1 MDFLGTAMAR
11 KRKSKEDLRSI
22 CPDSRE
28 YWDEVLQR
36 EGLRMA
42 AGRSDRLLYVGDST
56 QVELIH
62 GMRETD
68 TGRVV
73 PKPRD
78 E

>member
-1 MDFLGTAMAR
+1 
-11 KRKSKEDLRSI
+11 
-22 CPDSRE
+22 
-28 YWDEVLQR
+28 
-36 EGLRMA
+36 MA